1 MKLSKIRLIIG
12 VFILVLIVGSV
23 TWALFYKQHEYI
35 SPEPA
40 PLAKPVI
47 YLYPTKQ
54 EAVSIKL
61 NFSGQLTC
69 TYPDYKNGWNVIAVP
84 DGTLTNLDDNKQYP
98 YLFWEGVSTEAKW
111 DLSKGFVVAGK
122 DTKDFLQEKLAFLGL
137 TPKEYNEFIVYWL
150 PVMKNNKYNLV
161 TFAGREYE
169 ELAPLHIT
177 PNPDSVLR
185 VFMVFKPLDRY
196 MEVQPQELKSFE
208 RKGFTV
214 VEWGGTELK

>member
-1 MKLSKIRLIIG
+1 MAPELT
-12 VFILVLIVGSV
+12 LVG
-23 TWALFYKQHEYI
+23 
-35 SPEPA
+35 
-40 PLAKPVI
+40 KPVI
-47 YLYPTKQ
+47 YLYPMMQ
-54 EAVSIKL
+54 EVVSIKL

-69 TYPDYKNGWNVIAVP
+69 TYPDYKNGWNVIAAP

-98 YLFWEGVSTEAKW
+98 YLFWEGVSNEAKW
-111 DLSKGFVVAGK
+111 DLSQGFVVAGK

-150 PVMKNNKYNLV
+150 PVMQNNKFNLV

-169 ELAPLHIT
+169 EIAPMQIT

-185 VFMVFKPLDRY
+185 VFMVFKSLDSF

-208 RKGFTV
+208 RKGFSV